1 MNIVDKNLLLNKIK
15 DMSVQNNILNKIK
28 SDTIKSPYIM
38 DSIIESPSQS
48 NVQTLIQSLQVP
60 RVLQISRVPDV
71 QDIPQVL
78 QDIPHI
84 PQVLQDIPHIP
95 QVLQDIPQV
104 LQDILNVPQI
114 SQVPE
119 TILLNTSNTFPSE
132 ISETSNIITETF
144 PFEIIESTDINPII
158 EAIEDINEPIDII
171 AIIESIKEPIALL
184 EKYMLTNHVPS
195 NINPNDIKDYINIYK
210 TIIAVKENEDFI
222 KMSKYAKK
230 SGCFGY
236 IKKIFFK

>member
-71 QDIPQVL
+71 QD
-78 QDIPHI
+78 I

>member
-28 SDTIKSPYIM
+28 SDTIKQPYIM

-48 NVQTLIQSLQVP
+48 QSNVHTLIQSLQVP
-60 RVLQISRVPDV
+60 RVLQISRIPDV
-71 QDIPQVL
+71 QDVP
-78 QDIPHI
+78 
-84 PQVLQDIPHIP
+84 
-95 QVLQDIPQV
+95 QDIPQDV
-104 LQDILNVPQI
+104 PQDIPQNIPQDIPQNIPQVPQI

-119 TILLNTSNTFPSE
+119 AILLNTSNTFPSE

-144 PFEIIESTDINPII
+144 PFEIIESTDINPFI
-158 EAIEDINEPIDII
+158 EAIEYINEPIDII

-195 NINPNDIKDYINIYK
+195 NINPNDIKNYINIYK
-210 TIIAVKENEDFI
+210 TIIAVKENEDII
-222 KMSKYAKK
+222 KISKYAKK

>member
-15 DMSVQNNILNKIK
+15 DMSVQNNILTKIK
-28 SDTIKSPYIM
+28 SDTIKQPYIM
-38 DSIIESPSQS
+38 DSIIESQSQS
-48 NVQTLIQSLQVP
+48 NVQSLIQSLQVP

-71 QDIPQVL
+71 QDIPQV
-78 QDIPHI
+78 P
-84 PQVLQDIPHIP
+84 
-95 QVLQDIPQV
+95 QDIPQV
-104 LQDILNVPQI
+104 PQVPQI
-114 SQVPE
+114 SQINE